1 VSGATAPAPIAYAL
15 AAAAYAGF
23 QLTVR
28 FVVYPQL
35 ARVPGCAFPAYE
47 RAHQRLVTPL
57 VGLLFGALAVTAA
70 ALLVVGPRP
79 GGAAAAALLAL
90 LLAVTGFGAVPEHA
104 RLSQAFDG
112 SAHRRLL
119 RWDGVRVVLAL
130 GQVALGAALAPLV

>member
-1 VSGATAPAPIAYAL
+1 MTEPAALAPIAYAV
-15 AAAAYAGF
+15 AAAGYGGF

-35 ARVPGCAFPAYE
+35 VRVPPAAFPEYE

-57 VGLLFGALAVTAA
+57 VGLLFGALAVTAG

-104 RLSQAFDG
+104 RLSQVFDG
-112 SAHRRLL
+112 AAHRRLL
-119 RWDGVRVVLAL
+119 RWDGVRVAIAL
-130 GQVALGAALAPLV
+130 GQVLLGAALALRG